1 MMNVTEPL
9 VYIIVI
15 TFNGRHHLE
24 LCLPSLVKTNYSNY
38 RIILLDNASSDG
50 AAEYVQTAYPQV
62 QIIRNPENYG
72 FAKGNNIAMAEAIR
86 AGSDYI
92 LLLND
97 DTVILDSDWLRNAI
111 SVADAEP
118 YTAMVGFDL
127 TADLNKQPPLQRSV
141 RNVDRISGCALL
153 LKSDPLQTL
162 GLFDETYFAYGE
174 ESDLEVRAMR
184 AGYRLREVNAPVYH
198 KGSGSFSKTPVRFA
212 YLFMRNWIR
221 FSVKNESAPKTILRP
236 FLVFDVMCNPFPL
249 RTRPA
254 DKAVRNRFSTG
265 RLGLNFLLLIGAV
278 LWNIVYLP
286 QTLVARNHDQKKVML
301 AKRTLAKET
310 A

>member
-15 TFNGRHHLE
+15 TFNGKHHLE

-50 AAEYVQTAYPQV
+50 AAEYVQVTYPQV
-62 QIIRNPENYG
+62 QIIRNRENYG
-72 FAKGNNIAMAEAIR
+72 FAKGNNIAMTEAMR
-86 AGSDYI
+86 AGADYI

-97 DTVILDSDWLRNAI
+97 DTVILDSDWLRNAV

-118 YTAMVGFDL
+118 STAMVGFDL
-127 TADLNKQPPLQRSV
+127 TTDLNKQPPPQRNV

-153 LKSDPLQTL
+153 LKSNLLQTL

-184 AGYRLREVNAPVYH
+184 AGYRLREVNSPVYH
-198 KGSGSFSKTPVRFA
+198 KGSGSFSRTPIRFA

-221 FSVKNESAPKTILRP
+221 FSVKNESAPKAILRP
-236 FLVFDVMCNPFPL
+236 LLVFDIMCNPFPI
-249 RTRPA
+249 RTRLA
-254 DKAVRNRFSTG
+254 DRAVRNRFSTG
-265 RLGLNFLLLIGAV
+265 RLALNFLLLVGAI
-278 LWNIVYLP
+278 LWNIVHLP
-286 QTLVARNHDQKKVML
+286 QTFAARNHDRKNVLL
-301 AKRTLAKET
+301 ARQSLAKE
-310 A
+310 AV